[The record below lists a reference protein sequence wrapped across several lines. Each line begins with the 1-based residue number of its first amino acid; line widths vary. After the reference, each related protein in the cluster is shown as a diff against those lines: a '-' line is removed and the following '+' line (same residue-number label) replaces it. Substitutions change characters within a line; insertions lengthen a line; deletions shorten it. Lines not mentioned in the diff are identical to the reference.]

1 MTLIEQ
7 LTAVITAIGKD
18 ISNNSGNSGGSS
30 SDISVL
36 LPRKIGATQRWYQSG
51 LRHGAEYPYPYA
63 DRKSVV

>member
-1 MTLIEQ
+1 MTKTLIEQ
-7 LTAVITAIGKD
+7 LIAVITAIGKD

-51 LRHGAEYPYPYA
+51 LKYSAEYPYPWI
-63 DRKSVV
+63 S